1 LYQTVYAQEVGR
13 AGRDGLKAEAVLCY
27 NATDLAQRHV
37 EESVKNFCK
46 DKDSCRREFIS
57 QYFDSQ
63 VSTPDCDCCDIC
75 DDTCSH
81 PLKARDEVKIPSLT
95 ERQQM
100 FDILNAYRLS
110 DTSGDCQSLIDEHVM
125 HLITDT
131 FEYVE
136 AVEEICK
143 YYRQPTNIA
152 ESIHAIK
159 RHVLSK

>member
-1 LYQTVYAQEVGR
+1 MLR
-13 AGRDGLKAEAVLCY
+13 NRLKI
-27 NATDLAQRHV
+27 
-37 EESVKNFCK
+37 SVKTK
-46 DKDSCRREFIS
+46 IPADESL
-57 QYFDSQ
+57 YP
-63 VSTPDCDCCDIC
+63 STLILKSR
-75 DDTCSH
+75 SH
-81 PLKARDEVKIPSLT
+81 SLKARDEVKIPSLT

-110 DTSGDCQSLIDEHVM
+110 DTSGESLIDEHVM